1 MEEIIIRK
9 TELNK
14 LIEAFIKENL
24 EDKLKNNFFKVSEL
38 LFNNYSEELLKGKC
52 EAWACGIAH
61 NTCVKNQMD
70 IKISNIY
77 KFFNVSSS
85 T

>member
-38 LFNNYSEELLKGKC
+38 LFDNYSEELLKGKC
-52 EAWACGIAH
+52 EAWAL
-61 NTCVKNQMD
+61 
-70 IKISNIY
+70 
-77 KFFNVSSS
+77 
-85 T
+85 